1 MFDALVS
8 IIVND
13 PERANDIISLGVAII
28 GFIGIVAGAILKH
41 IFDCLKIKKEQ
52 KARFQDVIGER
63 IAKSLMN
70 VRNVSNA
77 ALVIE
82 RYKIDEAFK
91 NKEVV
96 KAFDF
101 GNYPAI
107 MADGN
112 TLAEFTDK
120 IYRAR
125 KDDEENLSRRS
136 AVHLYYMQNYLL
148 ELTSYIHSIGMGS
161 YLPEMGCIFISDIQ
175 KWQHSF
181 EKVIV
186 KDINRSSTKVS
197 LHRGILWE
205 IEKFKIRRKLYNKS
219 ILVLLQNENPRKKK
233 QKLMKSM
240 MLEFI
245 DMHKRVAK

>member
-1 MFDALVS
+1 MFDALVP

-52 KARFQDVIGER
+52 KARFQEVIGEK

-107 MADGN
+107 MTDGN

-125 KDDEENLSRRS
+125 KDDEEN
-136 AVHLYYMQNYLL
+136 
-148 ELTSYIHSIGMGS
+148 
-161 YLPEMGCIFISDIQ
+161 
-175 KWQHSF
+175 
-181 EKVIV
+181 
-186 KDINRSSTKVS
+186 
-197 LHRGILWE
+197 
-205 IEKFKIRRKLYNKS
+205 
-219 ILVLLQNENPRKKK
+219 
-233 QKLMKSM
+233 
-240 MLEFI
+240 
-245 DMHKRVAK
+245 